1 MNNSLF
7 RYGDTLNPWG
17 DLIAMARAWCVVK
30 PGKRALIGIPIGPGD
45 DRIYFNSHKVYG
57 PLMLSHLFANWK
69 QIFAELDYYT
79 ENNEFFTYWEEECT
93 SCLQPVFILEK

>member
-1 MNNSLF
+1 M
-7 RYGDTLNPWG
+7 NPWG

-69 QIFAELDYYT
+69 QIFAELDKDG
-79 ENNEFFTYWEEECT
+79 EIFSYWSEECT
-93 SCLQPVFILEK
+93 SCLQIVFILEK